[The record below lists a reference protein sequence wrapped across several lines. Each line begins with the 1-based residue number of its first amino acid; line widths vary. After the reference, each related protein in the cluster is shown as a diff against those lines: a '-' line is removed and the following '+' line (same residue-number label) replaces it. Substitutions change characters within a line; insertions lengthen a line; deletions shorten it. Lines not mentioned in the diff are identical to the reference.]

1 MFPTLRKHLKYHL
14 RRRRNDDQV
23 AARERFQQWKLHRC
37 YKISGSTSEYRHIE
51 VSVGAHRPVDI
62 TRIRPID
69 KIGIGRRQVLQ
80 LGAVTSD
87 TSDIATASA
96 QRTCYTFLT
105 ASVIEASRT
114 ILELFGFG
122 DRGASS

>member
-1 MFPTLRKHLKYHL
+1 
-14 RRRRNDDQV
+14 
-23 AARERFQQWKLHRC
+23 
-37 YKISGSTSEYRHIE
+37 
-51 VSVGAHRPVDI
+51 VGAHRPVDI

-80 LGAVTSD
+80 VGTVTSD

-96 QRTCYTFLT
+96 LRTCYTFLT

-114 ILELFGFG
+114 ILGLFGFG
-122 DRGASS
+122 DCGASS